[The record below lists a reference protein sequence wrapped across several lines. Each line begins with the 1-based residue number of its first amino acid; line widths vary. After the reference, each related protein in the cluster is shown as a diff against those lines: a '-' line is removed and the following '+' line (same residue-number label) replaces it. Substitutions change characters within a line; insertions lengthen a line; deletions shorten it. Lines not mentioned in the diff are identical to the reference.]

1 MTSTTTRTG
10 RAEIDDGSGGGGD
23 NDDDGDDDDD
33 EKGNDNNLYN
43 GPCVIYLSPNDES
56 RRQEMLRRELIREYD
71 TFTVDD
77 TAGRRRRV
85 AS

>member
-23 NDDDGDDDDD
+23 NDDNSDDDND

-43 GPCVIYLSPNDES
+43 GPCVIYLSPNDEL

-71 TFTVDD
+71 AFTVDD